1 MKNHR
6 VTTKDIPWLRD
17 LEQDFKGNWEPD
29 SKGGEPNHMPEPTGD
44 ARIYTQTNEV

>member
-1 MKNHR
+1 MKHR

-29 SKGGEPNHMPEPTGD
+29 SKGGEPNHRPESTGVV
-44 ARIYTQTNEV
+44 RIDTQTNEV